1 MMEETLE
8 GVMDDGIEDM
18 EEEAQEEVDKVL
30 WELTAGALG
39 QAPAVVSD
47 SLPAASV
54 TESTSAEVEDP
65 EELEEMQSRLQKLRS

>member
-1 MMEETLE
+1 M
-8 GVMDDGIEDM
+8 
-18 EEEAQEEVDKVL
+18 QVL

-39 QAPAVVSD
+39 QAPDALKD

-54 TESTSAEVEDP
+54 SEAASADADVEDP